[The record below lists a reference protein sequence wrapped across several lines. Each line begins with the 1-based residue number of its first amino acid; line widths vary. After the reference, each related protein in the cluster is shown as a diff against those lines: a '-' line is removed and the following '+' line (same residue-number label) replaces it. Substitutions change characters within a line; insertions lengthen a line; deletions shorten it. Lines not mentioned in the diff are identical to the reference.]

1 MAPNQGLHQGPA
13 IINWLS
19 NNCNLI
25 GFNDCF
31 DASANY
37 QLLFLGICQ
46 LSIIDI
52 MIANNWQYWQSELDR
67 RHQSAFLKK
76 RFCIH
81 HVPPARAADKKIQPT

>member
-1 MAPNQGLHQGPA
+1 MQGPA

-37 QLLFLGICQ
+37 QLLCVPWSFFWVFSTLCDSSCFFTGALLRFLAQ
-46 LSIIDI
+46 T
-52 MIANNWQYWQSELDR
+52 AY
-67 RHQSAFLKK
+67 
-76 RFCIH
+76 
-81 HVPPARAADKKIQPT
+81 

>member
-1 MAPNQGLHQGPA
+1 MNILKENLQFYTQGPA
-13 IINWLS
+13 IVNWLS

-37 QLLFLGICQ
+37 QLLFLGICR

-52 MIANNWQYWQSELDR
+52 MVANNWQLFV
-67 RHQSAFLKK
+67 FLF
-76 RFCIH
+76 R
-81 HVPPARAADKKIQPT
+81 

>member
-1 MAPNQGLHQGPA
+1 MLLLGEGSEKTEPYNQGPA

-52 MIANNWQYWQSELDR
+52 MVANNWQLFVFFSDEKCQLLR
-67 RHQSAFLKK
+67 
-76 RFCIH
+76 I
-81 HVPPARAADKKIQPT
+81 